1 MTETIKIVIV
11 DDHPLVRAGLRAV
24 LEGHAGIEVV
34 AEASDGADVV
44 ELARLTSPDVVLMD
58 LSMPRTD
65 GTHSF
70 PTNDIGQFFA
80 CRDRLWGPFS
90 IHTIFK
96 NSKVIR
102 KT

>member
-58 LSMPRTD
+58 LTMPRTD
-65 GTHSF
+65 RVEATRRLAEECPDVRVVVLTSF
-70 PTNDIGQFFA
+70 TE
-80 CRDRLWGPFS
+80 RSR
-90 IHTIFK
+90 
-96 NSKVIR
+96 V
-102 KT
+102 